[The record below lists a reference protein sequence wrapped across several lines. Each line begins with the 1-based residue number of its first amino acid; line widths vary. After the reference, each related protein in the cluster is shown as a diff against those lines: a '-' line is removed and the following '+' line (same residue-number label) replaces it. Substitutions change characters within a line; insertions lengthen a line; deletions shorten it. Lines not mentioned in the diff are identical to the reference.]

1 MNDIDIDKRTMQFL
15 ERHKDLINEMKM
27 QDLYYLFL
35 KENTSTAY
43 FTRSNNLSTNQ
54 LTYIFL
60 KAGFEPLKYMNSVP
74 KGYALNL
81 GLEEVIIPSCITAID
96 EKAFIGNPSLKH
108 LELTDSIKKI
118 ATDAF
123 SAIMTHCDINYVGDI
138 ENYVSTKNIGKLSMT
153 TVTLYINN
161 NKPIAVDIHSAKRI
175 EDAAFYC
182 NEDIKNLKLG
192 KQIKYIGWNAFN
204 HCRNLSEI
212 IYDGSIDQFN
222 LIDIKPKAFSDIQAK
237 TIQCL
242 DDVVQVEDLD

>member
-1 MNDIDIDKRTMQFL
+1 MNNINIDEKTIQFL
-15 ERHKDLINEMKM
+15 ERNKELINSMKM
-27 QDLYYLFL
+27 QDLYQLFL
-35 KENTSTAY
+35 KENTSTY
-43 FTRSNNLSTNQ
+43 FTKSDNLHTNQ

-74 KGYALNL
+74 KGYAFNL
-81 GLEEVIIPSCITAID
+81 GLEEVVIPSCITVINDA
-96 EKAFIGNPSLKH
+96 AFMGNPSLKY

-118 ATDAF
+118 AKDAF
-123 SAIMTHCDINYVGDI
+123 GAFMTHCDINYIGDI
-138 ENYVSTKNIGKLSMT
+138 ENYVSTKNIGKLSMA
-153 TVTLYINN
+153 TVSLYINN
-161 NKPIAVDIHSAKRI
+161 NKPIAVDIHNAKRI
-175 EDAAFYC
+175 EDAAFYS
-182 NEDIKNLKLG
+182 NEDINNLKLG

-212 IYDGSIDQFN
+212 IYDGGIDQFN

>member
-1 MNDIDIDKRTMQFL
+1 MNSININEKTIQFL
-15 ERHKDLINEMKM
+15 ERHKDLVNLMNM
-27 QDLYYLFL
+27 QDLYQSFFE
-35 KENTSTAY
+35 ENMSSY
-43 FTRSNNLSTNQ
+43 FSRFNDINSVNQ

-60 KAGFEPLKYMNSVP
+60 KAGFDPLQYMNSVP

-81 GLEEVIIPSCITAID
+81 GLEEVVIPSCITAIND
-96 EKAFIGNPSLKH
+96 AAFMGNPSLKY

-123 SAIMTHCDINYVGDI
+123 GAIMTHCDINYVGDI

-161 NKPIAVDIHSAKRI
+161 NKPTAVDIHNAKRI
-175 EDAAFYC
+175 EDAAFYS

-242 DDVVQVEDLD
+242 DDEIQVEDLD